1 MDSTPHHDYMAEI
14 TDLAKENKKL
24 KQQLA
29 DDEDGCVEDCV
40 IVHSLQNRL
49 NDWIYELAYYTED
62 EVATPKGVKKFVGKA
77 LEDKTKEID
86 DLREQLH
93 NKMFKREE
101 LDMEDKTDIFG
112 EFGIWVWGKTIPSD
126 VDKCQEFMRMSP
138 LGKYIEQL
146 ENRIHLLYNEAKQ
159 AQPNALKASEV
170 KPKPLSEQRI
180 EEIVIAGALKLNLE
194 KEENQI
200 LVFKC
205 CGKKGKAIETRGQ
218 CPYCNAQNIELVN
231 LWKFDL
237 IKTIYNAQSEEKYCT
252 CKKPKITLGQHTLRD
267 YCDKC
272 NKPIIQNEEDNK

>member
-1 MDSTPHHDYMAEI
+1 MKSAGRTVCKKCNEI
-14 TDLAKENKKL
+14 FQPILNKALEENKKL

-49 NDWIYELAYYTED
+49 NDWIHELAYYTED
-62 EVATPKGVKKFVGKA
+62 EVATPTGVKKFVGKA

-237 IKTIYNAQSEEKYCT
+237 IKTMYNAQSEQT
-252 CKKPKITLGQHTLRD
+252 AQ
-267 YCDKC
+267 
-272 NKPIIQNEEDNK
+272 

>member
-1 MDSTPHHDYMAEI
+1 MKKEKSIQADIELLKELQGGVLSDRWGKAITRSIQALEAMRDKPEMKSAGRTVCKKCNEI
-14 TDLAKENKKL
+14 FQPILKKVLEENKELRK
-24 KQQLA
+24 
-29 DDEDGCVEDCV
+29 
-40 IVHSLQNRL
+40 RL
-49 NDWIYELAYYTED
+49 DDWIYELAYYTED

-159 AQPNALKASEV
+159 AQTNALKASEV
-170 KPKPLSEQRI
+170 KPKPLSTQKI
-180 EEIVIAGALKLNLE
+180 FHAEEKEFLRLWHAYHAKYKIPYSHDEAKDFFLKLTVIFA
-194 KEENQI
+194 EE
-200 LVFKC
+200 C
-205 CGKKGKAIETRGQ
+205 
-218 CPYCNAQNIELVN
+218 
-231 LWKFDL
+231 
-237 IKTIYNAQSEEKYCT
+237 
-252 CKKPKITLGQHTLRD
+252 
-267 YCDKC
+267 
-272 NKPIIQNEEDNK
+272 